1 MSSPGRFPFS
11 RVGSP
16 SRSSPAHLL
25 LSLDYATTPRTIPA
39 PVERVSDG
47 DTSTAPS
54 AEGTELRLRLL
65 GIEAPEI
72 AHETKPG

>member
-11 RVGSP
+11 RVGVTVQVLS
-16 SRSSPAHLL
+16 AYLL
-25 LSLDYATTPRTIPA
+25 LGLDCATTPRTIPA
-39 PVERVSDG
+39 LVERVSDR
-47 DTSTAPS
+47 DTIIAPS
-54 AEGTELRLRLL
+54 AEGTELRLCLL